1 MATFGERLKIIMRER
16 GITQKQLAQVLGTSH
31 SLISEYIHNKKEPSI
46 FKAVMIA
53 DFLGVDLHWLITGK
67 YQNNGKTPKVQIK
80 TGANSQVSSTEVNHV
95 KGKNIIV
102 SGIVELGEGRKTVKL
117 NKSTQELLEL
127 INKLNP
133 KQQKALKQFI
143 LTLLNSNME
152 E

>member
-1 MATFGERLKIIMRER
+1 MTFGKRLKEVLKNK
-16 GITQKQLAQVLGTSH
+16 GITQKELARALGIPYTTLNNWIRGAADPNLS
-31 SLISEYIHNKKEPSI
+31 SLIILANYL
-46 FKAVMIA
+46 
-53 DFLGVDLHWLITGK
+53 DVDLHWLITGK
-67 YQNNGKTPKVQIK
+67 YQNNGKAPKVQIK

-102 SGIVELGEGRKTVKL
+102 SGIVELGEGRKPVKL